1 VVSNFEDELSE
12 HLRSRVESVSASPDL
27 ADVEARAARRHGRG
41 RRVAAVGVVAIV
53 AIGIAGIVVVQPR
66 DDGTDPDAAEVAS
79 PAPPGTEEPDDADPT
94 GIEPPTDTGAP
105 ADTGE
110 TATTQMPTTE
120 LPSGTIDPVPI
131 DESIGGV
138 VVAPRTAPIPGVDP
152 AQEYLPRTSEIYRR
166 ELDDGRAVV
175 ARLSDETNASFFDVS
190 WNAPTGN
197 GDECIGDHA
206 LLLGVPGEV
215 GFWGSAWTT
224 QPWYDD
230 PATEQSVAIVASA
243 PDAQPGK
250 ESVLFHLVRTSA
262 EVAELVLVG
271 PDGREADRVDVV
283 DGLAVLRERSLDV
296 SADPEDAQ
304 GPQIRVFRADG
315 TESDPVPMWDVYF
328 SPDIPEQC
336 TPGDPPP
343 PNLPPPGEQPD
354 DPVAAEAQI
363 RARHALLV
371 DRSVARDA
379 KPDDLLD
386 DDTGVEDA
394 VAQVDAGQFSEAAIG
409 ATYEIDDIVFT
420 TPDEAWFRYTITA
433 STGVF
438 AGRFG
443 IATFDGDVWQIT
455 RATICQDIALA
466 QGECEPPP
474 DAIGQPPPSE
484 EWVQAYE
491 EWNERAQKYT
501 VFDGCS
507 PLSPC

>member
-1 VVSNFEDELSE
+1 M
-12 HLRSRVESVSASPDL
+12 
-27 ADVEARAARRHGRG
+27 
-41 RRVAAVGVVAIV
+41 
-53 AIGIAGIVVVQPR
+53 R
-66 DDGTDPDAAEVAS
+66 DA
-79 PAPPGTEEPDDADPT
+79 
-94 GIEPPTDTGAP
+94 
-105 ADTGE
+105 
-110 TATTQMPTTE
+110 
-120 LPSGTIDPVPI
+120 
-131 DESIGGV
+131 
-138 VVAPRTAPIPGVDP
+138 
-152 AQEYLPRTSEIYRR
+152 
-166 ELDDGRAVV
+166 
-175 ARLSDETNASFFDVS
+175 
-190 WNAPTGN
+190 
-197 GDECIGDHA
+197 
-206 LLLGVPGEV
+206 
-215 GFWGSAWTT
+215 
-224 QPWYDD
+224 
-230 PATEQSVAIVASA
+230 
-243 PDAQPGK
+243 
-250 ESVLFHLVRTSA
+250 
-262 EVAELVLVG
+262 
-271 PDGREADRVDVV
+271 
-283 DGLAVLRERSLDV
+283 
-296 SADPEDAQ
+296 
-304 GPQIRVFRADG
+304 
-315 TESDPVPMWDVYF
+315 YF

-371 DRSVARDA
+371 DRSVSRDA